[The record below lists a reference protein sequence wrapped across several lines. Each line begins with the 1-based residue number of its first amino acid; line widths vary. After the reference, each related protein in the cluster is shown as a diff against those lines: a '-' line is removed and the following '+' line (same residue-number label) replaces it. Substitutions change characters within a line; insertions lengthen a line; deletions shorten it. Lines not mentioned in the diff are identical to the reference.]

1 MEIINKDIVIVEWV
15 DSVRASD
22 WTYAEDVDEKPMN
35 CISIGFLMKETD
47 DSITIA
53 QNYGLKPEQVCNI
66 MTIPKCSIKGIRKID
81 EKYYW
86 KPNDEQMKALED
98 VMKNRAA
105 KRKYINSL
113 YDDLMKL
120 RKEQGDEIKG
130 CKNS

>member
-1 MEIINKDIVIVEWV
+1 MEVVNKEIVIIEWV

-22 WTYAEDVDEKPMN
+22 WTYVEDVDEKPMD
-35 CISIGFLMKETD
+35 CISVGFLMKETD
-47 DSITIA
+47 DSVTIA

-86 KPNDEQMKALED
+86 EPNNEQMKALED
-98 VMKNRAA
+98 VMKNRSA

-120 RKEQGDEIKG
+120 RKEQDDESK
-130 CKNS
+130 